1 MIFKKKVAL
10 ILITFLFIFTN
21 AKAIEP
27 DAFIQST
34 INDAVATLGS
44 EKSREE
50 KISDLKK
57 IASETVDING
67 IGFYSLGSHRKDLDD
82 AKKKEYILAFN
93 EYFMNSFSNRLVEY
107 TDPVIEVSSKEK
119 LNENYTIVSS
129 KLLAN
134 DKRPEIKIEWRV
146 YTKNPNKPLI
156 RDLIIEGLSLAR
168 TQKEEFNSIIISA
181 DGNIDVLISNLN
193 NFSKDK

>member
-1 MIFKKKVAL
+1 MIFKKKVTL

-57 IASETVDING
+57 IASKTVDING

-82 AKKKEYILAFN
+82 AKRKEYILAFN

-181 DGNIDVLISNLN
+181 D
-193 NFSKDK
+193 